1 MRWLDGITDSMDKSL
16 SKLQEIVKN
25 RKAGVLQFMGLPR
38 VGHDLATEP
47 QQLVAEVTLCILA
60 LPQLNHGP
68 ENWNDRMCLEYQDHV
83 QSMMGPTGS
92 TPLMVTSGQALN
104 STPDL

>member
-25 RKAGVLQFMGLPR
+25 RKAGVLHFMGLPR

-68 ENWNDRMCLEYQDHV
+68 ENWNDKDVPVISRSCPVHDGSYRLYPTHGHV
-83 QSMMGPTGS
+83 WAGTQFN
-92 TPLMVTSGQALN
+92 A
-104 STPDL
+104 